1 MSDLRPILKVEVF
14 MKERGLTIPEI
25 MLLGGTRVALGAG
38 IGLLLAGKLNDDRRK
53 GAGLALTVVGV
64 LTTIPIVIGIIKK
77 PEREK
82 IAA

>member
-1 MSDLRPILKVEVF
+1 

-53 GAGLALTVVGV
+53 GAGLALTVVGA